1 MPGVIMGYGWKGGMC
16 DGDVGETLKFVGSQ
30 IKLGARE
37 VARDLARGLRSLG
50 KTIAR
55 RRLRNSLKDKDE
67 GNKSDEGVGVEAEKR
82 KSGDEDEIVKISF
95 SSEKDILTISIN
107 NNFK

>member
-1 MPGVIMGYGWKGGMC
+1 MC

-107 NNFK
+107 NN